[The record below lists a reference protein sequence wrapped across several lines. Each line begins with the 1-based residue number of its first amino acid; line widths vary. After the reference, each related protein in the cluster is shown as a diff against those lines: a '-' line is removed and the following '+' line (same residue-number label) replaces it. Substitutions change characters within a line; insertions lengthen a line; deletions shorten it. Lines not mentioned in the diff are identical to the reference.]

1 MLLVCGLEQLRDLY
15 RAWERRVEAQIWVAR
30 HGDAVLA
37 QLLGAQTFADSHV
50 HAGAVGLG
58 VGVDEAA
65 ADALCAR
72 IAKDDTHFMRRVGKW
87 PSYTWTDAGKEKYA
101 ALARVRRGA
110 WGRAPPAGSAPDAP
124 VTPPAPSGDRS
135 PVEALAA
142 SPSCPTGIFRSNIL
156 TKFYYCFY
164 PCARGSKMQAMVQRW

>member
-1 MLLVCGLEQLRDLY
+1 MCGLEQLRDLY

-72 IAKDDTHFMRRVGKW
+72 IAKDDTHFTRRVGKW
-87 PSYTWTDAGKEKYA
+87 PSYTWTDAGKDKYA

-135 PVEALAA
+135 PVDPGRAGAGAERPDRAPGRVGEGREGKTG
-142 SPSCPTGIFRSNIL
+142 SPATPGKAEKGR
-156 TKFYYCFY
+156 
-164 PCARGSKMQAMVQRW
+164 ARR